1 MNISKLKHFTLLTVS
16 TLIMAVG
23 TYFSNL
29 QTILLLV
36 VSPVLPY
43 WLPKPGKYPPV
54 IFHLS

>member
-1 MNISKLKHFTLLTVS
+1 MNISKIKHFTLLTVS

-23 TYFSNL
+23 TYL

-43 WLPKPGKYPPV
+43 WLPKPGKYLPV

>member
-43 WLPKPGKYPPV
+43 WLPKTGKN
-54 IFHLS
+54 IRQ